1 MNTPQDSTQ
10 PLVEAPAA
18 TWTRRGMLAA
28 TALGGM
34 GGGLWWSSQS
44 AQAAGDDLPADFWQQ
59 TFDTPAGKPLSLAS
73 YRGQRLV
80 INFWATWCPPCVKEM
95 PELNQFHQSHMTPKG
110 LKAKGWQVLGVAI
123 DGPTPVREFLAR
135 TPVNFPIA
143 LAGFGGT
150 ELAQALGN
158 KAGGLP
164 FTVMIDAH
172 GKLRQR
178 KMGATHLKE
187 LQAWAKAYT

>member
-1 MNTPQDSTQ
+1 MTPTPPEPTVPTEKTPSS
-10 PLVEAPAA
+10 
-18 TWTRRGMLAA
+18 WTRRGLLAA
-28 TALGGM
+28 TAVGGM

-59 TFDTPAGKPLSLAS
+59 TFDTPTGKSLALSS
-73 YRGQRLV
+73 YRGQPLV

-95 PELNQFHQSHMTPKG
+95 PELNQFHQSQKG
-110 LKAKGWQVLGVAI
+110 LKSKGWQVLGVAI

-164 FTVMIDAH
+164 FTVMIDSQ

-187 LQAWAKAYT
+187 LQTWARAYR

>member
-1 MNTPQDSTQ
+1 MSTPQDLP
-10 PLVEAPAA
+10 PLTEAEAPTA
-18 TWTRRGMLAA
+18 TWTRRAMLAA

-44 AQAAGDDLPADFWQQ
+44 AQAAGDDLPTDFWQQ

-95 PELNQFHQSHMTPKG
+95 PELNQFHQSQKA

-123 DGPTPVREFLAR
+123 DGPTPVRDFLAR
-135 TPVNFPIA
+135 TPVSFPIA

>member
-1 MNTPQDSTQ
+1 MSPPPDQSVPTD
-10 PLVEAPAA
+10 APAT
-18 TWTRRGMLAA
+18 TWTRRGLLAA

-44 AQAAGDDLPADFWQQ
+44 AQAAGDALPADFWQQ
-59 TFDTPAGKPLSLAS
+59 TFDTPEGKPLALAG

-95 PELNQFHQSHMTPKG
+95 PELSQFHQSQKA
-110 LKAKGWQVLGVAI
+110 LKAQGWQVLGVAI

-135 TPVNFPIA
+135 TPVSFPIA

-164 FTVMIDAH
+164 FTVMIDAQ

-187 LQAWAKAYT
+187 LQTWAKAYR

>member
-1 MNTPQDSTQ
+1 MSTPQDLP
-10 PLVEAPAA
+10 PLTEAEAPAA

-95 PELNQFHQSHMTPKG
+95 PELSQFHQSQKA

-135 TPVNFPIA
+135 TPVSFPIA

-187 LQAWAKAYT
+187 LQTWAKAYT